1 MANFTRRRFLE
12 MVGAAGGSAAMY
24 RVASAIGLM
33 AAPAQTPLAG
43 VRPLGGAR
51 RRVVILGAGIG
62 GLTAALELDRAGY
75 DVTVLEAS
83 FRPGG
88 RNLTLRSGDVVDEL
102 GNRQVC
108 AFDDEPNLY
117 MNAGP
122 ARIPPDHTAL
132 MHYCREFGIQLEVWV
147 NDNRNA
153 YFQDDNMFGG
163 RPVRQRQYIAD
174 ARGFM
179 SELLA
184 KSLSA
189 ETLEQPFDARDT
201 ERLIAFATMY
211 GDLNESHLYVGS
223 ERAGR
228 RSGGWIAETELNEP
242 FDLSE
247 ILDGRFWE
255 DFMHFPEVA
264 DQAST
269 MLTVTGGM
277 DNIVKAFMRE
287 VGHLVQLDS
296 VVHTIEL
303 RHDGVDIGYARNGEP
318 LTLQADYCLN
328 SIPAHLVTGLRHNLP
343 REYVES
349 LSHINRGELMKIG
362 LQASERFWE
371 RERIYGGIS
380 WTHQDITQIWYPPHG
395 IHGRKGILLGAYTF
409 MPGAAE
415 RLARL
420 SSEERIAEA
429 VRQGSKI
436 HPDYA
441 RYIENGISVPWNRMN
456 HMMGC
461 AGLFED
467 DDDGLHFRRLQSPAE
482 RHYMIGDQISYH
494 SGWQEGAIR
503 SAHFAIADIDS
514 RVQAELQ
521 TAAPA

>member
-1 MANFTRRRFLE
+1 MARLTRRRFLE
-12 MVGAAGGSAAMY
+12 LVGRAGGSAAMY
-24 RVASAIGLM
+24 RAASTLGLM
-33 AAPAQTPLAG
+33 AAPATTALAD
-43 VRPLGGAR
+43 VRPLSGAR
-51 RRVVILGAGIG
+51 RRVAILGAGIG

-83 FRPGG
+83 YRPGG
-88 RNLTLRSGDVVDEL
+88 RNLTLRAGDIVDEL

-108 AFDDEPNLY
+108 RFDDHPDLY

-132 MHYCREFGIQLEVWV
+132 MDYCRELGVQLELWI

-163 RPVRQRQYIAD
+163 RPVRQLQYIAD

-184 KSLSA
+184 KSLGA
-189 ETLEQPFDARDT
+189 GVLEQPLEHDDS
-201 ERLIAFATMY
+201 ERLLAFARMY
-211 GDLNESHLYVGS
+211 GDLDEDYFYSGS

-228 RSGGWIAETELNEP
+228 KSGGWITKPELREP
-242 FDLSE
+242 FELSE
-247 ILDGRFWE
+247 ILNGRFWE
-255 DFMHFPEVA
+255 DFMHFPEIA

-269 MLTVTGGM
+269 MLTATGGM
-277 DNIVKAFMRE
+277 DHIVGAFMRKI
-287 VGHLVQLDS
+287 GHRVRLDS
-296 VVHTIEL
+296 VVHTIEI
-303 RHDGVDIGYARNGEP
+303 RHDGVDIGYRRRGEP
-318 LTLQADYCLN
+318 ETLRADYCLN
-328 SIPAHLVTGLRHNLP
+328 SIPAQLLTGLRHNFP
-343 REYVES
+343 RDYVES
-349 LSHINRGELMKIG
+349 LGRITRGELMKIG

-371 RERIYGGIS
+371 KERIYGGIS

-409 MPGAAE
+409 MPGAAD

-461 AGLFED
+461 AGLFTD
-467 DDDGLHFRRLQSPAE
+467 DIDGTHFRRLQSPLE

-494 SGWQEGAIR
+494 PGWQEGAIR
-503 SAHFAIADIDS
+503 SAHFAIADIDA

-521 TAAPA
+521 TGTPA